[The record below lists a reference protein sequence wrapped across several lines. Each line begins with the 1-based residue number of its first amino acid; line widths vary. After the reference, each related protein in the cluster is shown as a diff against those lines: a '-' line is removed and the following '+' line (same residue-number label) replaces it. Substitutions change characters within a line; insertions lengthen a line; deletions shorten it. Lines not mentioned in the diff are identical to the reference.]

1 MNSKPGTRNSEL
13 ETRNP
18 ETFRPCPSCGSAKNT
33 VRFIEPPFQ
42 VVRCAECSLVFLG
55 NPPENS
61 ASIDA
66 YHDSPEPDA
75 GLYLAGT
82 SHPFLSS
89 LFAMNETRIRMVRSV
104 KREAALLDV
113 GCGRGYFV
121 KTASDAGYDAMGI
134 DLSEKA
140 VRYARETFSVS
151 ANTASMEVLMR
162 QGKRYDVITL
172 WHVLEHFDD
181 PITGLKNVRSLLS
194 EGGICMIEV
203 PNLNSLK
210 FILSGGKWEG
220 GNHPLYHKTFF
231 TGATLRMVLE
241 KAGFSG
247 VRRVRLD
254 YPIPGKNR
262 VLSAGKAFLNRMG
275 LDSFLDFT
283 VYP

>member
-1 MNSKPGTRNSEL
+1 M
-13 ETRNP
+13 NP
-18 ETFRPCPSCGSAKNT
+18 ELGTPNQHPFRPCPSCGSAKNT
-33 VRFIEPPFQ
+33 VRFIEPPFH

-75 GLYLAGT
+75 GLYLAGN

-162 QGKRYDVITL
+162 QGKRFDVITL

-181 PITGLKNVRSLLS
+181 PISALKTVRSLLS
-194 EGGICMIEV
+194 DGGVCVIEV

-220 GNHPLYHKTFF
+220 GNHPLYHRTFF

-247 VRRVRLD
+247 ARRVRLD
-254 YPIPGKNR
+254 YHVPGRNR
-262 VLSAGKAFLNRMG
+262 GVSVGKMILNHAGV
-275 LDSFLDFT
+275 DSFINF
-283 VYP
+283 VAEK